1 VTRRSRSL
9 RDDPQSANVTDLNL
23 RDAHTHIEIRG
34 AREHNLRSVDLDIPR
49 NALVVVTGLS
59 GSGKSSLAFDTLYA
73 EGQRRYVE
81 SLSAYARQFLD
92 QMTKPDVDSVD
103 GLSPAVSIEQKGANK
118 SPRST
123 VGTITE
129 IADYLRLLFARAGEP
144 HCPNC
149 GDPITGQT
157 PGEMAERIMALDVG
171 TRVQLLAPVVRG
183 RKGAY
188 KKELDEFR
196 RKGFVRVRVDGVMH
210 DLADEIKVART
221 KVHDIDVVVD
231 RVIVKEEREK
241 FEARLVASLDT
252 ALKLG
257 EGMVKVL
264 VGREGTPEAGEW
276 LLSRHRACV
285 ACGVSFPELV
295 PSLFS
300 FNSPNGACAGC
311 SGLGTVETFD
321 PERLI
326 PDPTR
331 SLARGAIEPWS
342 RGKAANYYTEVLA
355 SLADHYGI
363 DLERPWNELPAKARA
378 GILQG
383 TGKPE
388 IPIPGAL
395 MKPRRRRRRA
405 KPDIVRPWLGV
416 VDELER
422 RCDADERAAK
432 TLSRYRVASSCETCA
447 GERLGVEARNTRLG
461 GMTLPDLCALPLST
475 LAETLPE
482 LKLTSM
488 QRVVCERIVY
498 EIEERLRFLIDVGLH
513 YLTLSRPSASLSGGE
528 AQRIRLAT
536 QIGSQLMGVLYIL
549 DEPSIGLHARDNDRL
564 IESLLRLRDMK
575 NSVVVVEHDEATIR
589 AADWVIDMGPGAGIH
604 GGDVVAQGDAD
615 ALMRNPA
622 STTGAFLMGE
632 RQIAV
637 PPARRKTNAKALVL
651 KGCTEHNLKNVSLK
665 IPLGVL
671 SVVTGVSGSGKS
683 TLINTTLHRVL
694 ARELH
699 HSREVP
705 GKFSQLAGLEH
716 IDKVIDVDQT
726 PIGRS
731 PRSNP
736 ATYCG
741 AFDAIRKLFAG
752 LPEARM
758 RGYGPGRFSFNV
770 SGGRCE
776 ACEGD
781 GVLRVEM
788 HFLPDLFVQCE
799 VCRGKRYT
807 AETLL
812 VHYRGKSIADV
823 LDMTV
828 EEALDFMENVPSIR
842 RPLQALFDVGL
853 GYIHLG
859 QSSATLSGG
868 EAQRVKLAKELAK
881 RSTGSTL
888 YLLDEPTTG
897 LHFADV
903 EKLLE
908 MLGGLVDRGNT
919 VVVIEHHLDVIKT
932 ADHVIDL
939 GPDGGDHGGEIVV
952 EGTPEDVARCARSH
966 TGIALR
972 KILENQ

>member
-1 VTRRSRSL
+1 
-9 RDDPQSANVTDLNL
+9 
-23 RDAHTHIEIRG
+23 
-34 AREHNLRSVDLDIPR
+34 
-49 NALVVVTGLS
+49 
-59 GSGKSSLAFDTLYA
+59 
-73 EGQRRYVE
+73 
-81 SLSAYARQFLD
+81 
-92 QMTKPDVDSVD
+92 
-103 GLSPAVSIEQKGANK
+103 
-118 SPRST
+118 
-123 VGTITE
+123 
-129 IADYLRLLFARAGEP
+129 
-144 HCPNC
+144 
-149 GDPITGQT
+149 
-157 PGEMAERIMALDVG
+157 
-171 TRVQLLAPVVRG
+171 
-183 RKGAY
+183 
-188 KKELDEFR
+188 
-196 RKGFVRVRVDGVMH
+196 
-210 DLADEIKVART
+210 
-221 KVHDIDVVVD
+221 
-231 RVIVKEEREK
+231 
-241 FEARLVASLDT
+241 
-252 ALKLG
+252 
-257 EGMVKVL
+257 
-264 VGREGTPEAGEW
+264 
-276 LLSRHRACV
+276 
-285 ACGVSFPELV
+285 
-295 PSLFS
+295 
-300 FNSPNGACAGC
+300 
-311 SGLGTVETFD
+311 
-321 PERLI
+321 
-326 PDPTR
+326 
-331 SLARGAIEPWS
+331 
-342 RGKAANYYTEVLA
+342 
-355 SLADHYGI
+355 
-363 DLERPWNELPAKARA
+363 
-378 GILQG
+378 
-383 TGKPE
+383 
-388 IPIPGAL
+388 
-395 MKPRRRRRRA
+395 MK
-405 KPDIVRPWLGV
+405 
-416 VDELER
+416 
-422 RCDADERAAK
+422 
-432 TLSRYRVASSCETCA
+432 T
-447 GERLGVEARNTRLG
+447 
-461 GMTLPDLCALPLST
+461 
-475 LAETLPE
+475 
-482 LKLTSM
+482 
-488 QRVVCERIVY
+488 
-498 EIEERLRFLIDVGLH
+498 
-513 YLTLSRPSASLSGGE
+513 
-528 AQRIRLAT
+528 
-536 QIGSQLMGVLYIL
+536 
-549 DEPSIGLHARDNDRL
+549 
-564 IESLLRLRDMK
+564 
-575 NSVVVVEHDEATIR
+575 DEATIR

-632 RQIAV
+632 REIAV
-637 PPARRKTNAKALVL
+637 PTARRKTNAKALVL

-972 KILENQ
+972 ELLENQ